1 LLGNVNR
8 DLYNQ
13 FLACDYI
20 TAAKSNYAKM
30 IDINPDLDE
39 SKNAKN
45 YLGQITGLLP
55 KLGCK
60 A

>member
-1 LLGNVNR
+1 MSTPKSVLE
-8 DLYNQ
+8 
-13 FLACDYI
+13 LAK
-20 TAAKSNYAKM
+20 KSGAKM